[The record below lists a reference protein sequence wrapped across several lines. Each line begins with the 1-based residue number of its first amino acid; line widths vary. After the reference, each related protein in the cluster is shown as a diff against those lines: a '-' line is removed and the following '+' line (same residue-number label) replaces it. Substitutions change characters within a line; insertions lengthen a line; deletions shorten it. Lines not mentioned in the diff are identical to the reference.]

1 MTTPARYRALAWF
14 RDHEAEPTAVLM
26 RKRPSTR
33 MRKLMEQDGQV
44 RREAVDQFKFERWLL
59 TDKGAQLLTAR
70 EERRKERK
78 GVGNDR
84 GKDDG
89 TTTHARHRR
98 GAKACAARAHD
109 DLQHGEEGEVSEE
122 QVYNPEPSG
131 LVRG

>member
-1 MTTPARYRALAWF
+1 MTTPARYRALTWF

-84 GKDDG
+84 GKDG

-98 GAKACAARAHD
+98 GAKARAARAHD

-122 QVYNPEPSG
+122 QVHNPEPSR